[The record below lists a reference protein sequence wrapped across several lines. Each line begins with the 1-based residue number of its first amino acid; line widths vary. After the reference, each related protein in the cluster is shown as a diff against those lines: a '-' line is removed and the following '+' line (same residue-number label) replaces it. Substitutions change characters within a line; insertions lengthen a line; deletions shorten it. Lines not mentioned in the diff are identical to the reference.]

1 MAIEQNLSVSR
12 QAPIAFQIASEDSTT
27 WIDENVLVET
37 PRTGLETDR
46 GGGVAPCTENK
57 IGSFRGAISEG
68 GKEASSHPPEVSRS
82 NWNEWWG
89 TTVWNLQVVLPLLL
103 SDLLTI
109 TAFLVVASSLAAD
122 YFSHVGQPTFP
133 AKACVLLALIVGRHA
148 EGLYPGV
155 GLNNVIELRKQ
166 TVAASVVFS
175 VLALSW
181 LATGHFNS
189 ADAFFLI
196 SAYMA
201 CVIALPICRY
211 LTQMLLGKTSWWGF
225 PVLVFGCG
233 PTARRVLIAMRHSTS
248 RGLRPIGCVGSPSEI
263 FRDRQGTGEPVKV
276 DDFLGTFEDAP
287 RLIAQ
292 HKVQWVIGAMPES
305 PPKEVAR
312 LFSQYAARASHRL
325 LTTGISEFP
334 YLWQSVRDCG
344 GQAGIEIRD
353 GLLMPSR
360 QFFKRIFDLCAVVIG
375 GLLISPLLLGIAV
388 AIKLGSPGPVF
399 YGQKRIG
406 YGGKELKMW
415 KYRSMFVN
423 ADTVLRDYLDKDPE
437 LRKEWEQT
445 HKLKNDPRI
454 TKVGRFL
461 RATSLD
467 ELPQLWNI
475 FLGEMSLVGPR
486 PIVDDTNYDREYVVD
501 YPEAFQLYLRV
512 RPGLTG
518 LWQVAGRRDRNYYLR
533 PQLDAYYV
541 RNWSIWLDLFLL
553 TRTIKTVLRREGAC

>member
-1 MAIEQNLSVSR
+1 MALEQDLSVISPSP
-12 QAPIAFQIASEDSTT
+12 AASIIVPEDSIT
-27 WIDENVLVET
+27 WIEENVLVET
-37 PRTGLETDR
+37 PRASSEAANGVGADHTTESKTG
-46 GGGVAPCTENK
+46 
-57 IGSFRGAISEG
+57 IIRGAKSEG
-68 GKEASSHPPEVSRS
+68 GTEASSLSTELSNS
-82 NWNEWWG
+82 NWHDWWK
-89 TTVWNLQVVLPLLL
+89 TTVWNLQVVMPLLL

-109 TAFLVVASSLAAD
+109 TAILIVASSLAAD
-122 YFSHVGQPTFP
+122 VFANVGQPTFS
-133 AKACVLLALIVGRHA
+133 AKVCVLLALIVGRHA

-166 TVAASVVFS
+166 TAAATVVFLL
-175 VLALSW
+175 LALSW
-181 LATGHFNS
+181 FATSHFNS
-189 ADAFFLI
+189 ADAFFLLC
-196 SAYMA
+196 AYVP
-201 CVIALPICRY
+201 CVVALPICRC
-211 LTQMLLGKTSWWGF
+211 LTQMLLGKTKWWGF

-233 PTARRVLIAMRHSTS
+233 PTARRILIAMRNSPS
-248 RGLRPIGCVGSPSEI
+248 RGLRPIGCVGLPSEI
-263 FRDRQGTGEPVKV
+263 FRDRQGHGEPVHV

-287 RLIAQ
+287 RLIAR

-305 PPKEVAR
+305 SPKEVAR

-325 LTTGISEFP
+325 LTTGISDFP
-334 YLWQSVRDCG
+334 YLWQSVLDCG

-360 QFFKRIFDLCAVVIG
+360 QVLKRIFDTCAVVVG
-375 GLLISPLLLGIAV
+375 GLLISPLLIGIAL
-388 AIKLGSPGPVF
+388 AIKLGSPGPIF

-406 YGGKELKMW
+406 YRGKELMMW
-415 KYRSMFVN
+415 KFRSMVVN
-423 ADTVLRDYLDKDPE
+423 ADAVLRDYLDKDPE

-445 HKLKNDPRI
+445 HKLQNDPRI
-454 TKVGRFL
+454 TKIGRFL

-467 ELPQLWNI
+467 ELPQLWNV
-475 FLGEMSLVGPR
+475 LRGEMSLVGPR
-486 PIVDDTNYDREYVVD
+486 PIVDDVNYDREYVTD

-541 RNWSIWLDLFLL
+541 RNWSVWLDLFLL